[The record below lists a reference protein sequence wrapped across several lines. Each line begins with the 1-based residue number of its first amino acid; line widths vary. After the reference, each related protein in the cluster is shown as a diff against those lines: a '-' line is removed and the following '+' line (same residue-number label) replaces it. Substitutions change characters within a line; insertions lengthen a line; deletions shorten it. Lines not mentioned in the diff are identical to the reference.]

1 MHSGWIQHVKK
12 YQSDHG
18 CSYKDAM
25 CQSKKTYCTP
35 SKSQSQTGGSAKT
48 VIRKAVNTGKR
59 VLPFIEALNPEMIA
73 EIEGA
78 KLALD
83 IAKKLTKKKKTKS
96 QTGGSFLVQGAGAK
110 RRVKLST
117 SESSM
122 ISPHHP
128 SFAPVKVKSYS
139 RSLHEN

>member
-1 MHSGWIQHVKK
+1 MPSALKK
-12 YQSDHG
+12 YQNHHG

-25 CQSKKTYCTP
+25 CHSKSTYTP
-35 SKSQSQTGGSAKT
+35 SKSQTGGSAKT
-48 VIRKAVNTGKR
+48 VLRKAVNTGKR
-59 VLPFIEALNPEMIA
+59 LLPFIEALNPEMIS

-78 KLALD
+78 KLGLD
-83 IAKKLTKKKKTKS
+83 IAKKLTKKKKTKLKS
-96 QTGGSFLVQGAGAK
+96 ISGGSFLVQGAGK
-110 RRVKLST
+110 PRVKLST